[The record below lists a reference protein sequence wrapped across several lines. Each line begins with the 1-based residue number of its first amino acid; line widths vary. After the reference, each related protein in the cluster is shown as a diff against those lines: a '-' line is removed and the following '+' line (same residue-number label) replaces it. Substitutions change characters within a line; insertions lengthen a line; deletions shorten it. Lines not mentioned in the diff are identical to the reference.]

1 MTKNTT
7 GRLGT
12 KPATTTPIG
21 LRDSTIETRADVLVK
36 TIAALQPFTTAER
49 TNLLAAA
56 AEFYGLSLTVE
67 N

>member
-1 MTKNTT
+1 MAKNVS

-12 KPATTTPIG
+12 KPAKPIG
-21 LRDSTIETRADVLVK
+21 LRDTTIAMRATVLVNLI
-36 TIAALQPFTTAER
+36 TSLESLNTAER
-49 TNLLAAA
+49 ANILAAA